1 MTAADDL
8 EPCRDE
14 GRVETPPRRSNDPL
28 TVTLEVPRHDVAEIA
43 GSLMRV
49 GKLENLNVE
58 EVPVEEI
65 IREVFE
71 ATPAGRS

>member
-1 MTAADDL
+1 
-8 EPCRDE
+8 
-14 GRVETPPRRSNDPL
+14 L

-49 GKLENLNVE
+49 GKLEDLNVE